1 MTKFQVQ
8 LRRIVDDSYE
18 IEIGRDLF
26 DRLIADLQQGL
37 AGQPSKIAV
46 ITDSKV
52 GVVYGNLIILKLQ
65 AGGYGCDLLEV
76 PSGEASK
83 TRETKARIEDRL
95 LELGY
100 GRDCCIIAL
109 GGGMVSDL
117 SGFVASTFCRGV
129 PYINYSTTLLSAA
142 DASVGGKTAVNTP
155 VATNLIGTFY
165 QPRKVYIDLNT
176 WKSLPI
182 REFRSGLAETIK
194 HACMDDYTFFEY
206 LESNMGRI
214 LSGGDLFL
222 DPDVCNHIALK
233 NCELKYRVVEQD
245 EKETNLRQV
254 LNLGHTAGRALEA
267 LSGYEILHG
276 EAIAIGLAFQ
286 AWLACKLGYL
296 TGQER
301 DRICRLLQSAGFNLE
316 IPKQITPNQL
326 VDKMYTDKKVR
337 SGKLRFVLM
346 DGIGKIKQFQDGSYS
361 AEIPE
366 EILYETIA
374 EMTSEGR

>member
-1 MTKFQVQ
+1 MPKFQVH

-26 DRLIADLQQGL
+26 NDLIADLQQGL
-37 AGQPSKIAV
+37 AGRPSRIAV

-52 GVVYGNLIILKLQ
+52 GAVYGKELIQQLQ
-65 AGGYGCDLLEV
+65 AGGYACNLLEV
-76 PSGEASK
+76 PSGETSK

-95 LELGY
+95 LDLGY
-100 GRDCCIIAL
+100 GRDSCIIAL
-109 GGGMVSDL
+109 GGGMISDL

-129 PYINYSTTLLSAA
+129 PYINYSTTPLSAA

-194 HACMDDYTFFEY
+194 HACMEDYAFFEY
-206 LESNMGRI
+206 LEANMQRI
-214 LSGGDLFL
+214 LSANELVL
-222 DPDVCNHIALK
+222 DSDVCNHIALK

-267 LSGYEILHG
+267 LSGYELLHG

-286 AWLACKLGYL
+286 AILACKLGYL
-296 TGQER
+296 TEQER
-301 DRICRLLQSAGFNLE
+301 DRVCRLLASAGFNLE
-316 IPKQITPNQL
+316 IPKQITPSQL

-337 SGKLRFVLM
+337 SGKIRFVLM
-346 DGIGKIKQFQDGSYS
+346 DGIGKIKQFDEGSYS
-361 AEIPE
+361 TEIPE
-366 EILYETIA
+366 GILYETIA
-374 EMTSEGR
+374 EMNDK